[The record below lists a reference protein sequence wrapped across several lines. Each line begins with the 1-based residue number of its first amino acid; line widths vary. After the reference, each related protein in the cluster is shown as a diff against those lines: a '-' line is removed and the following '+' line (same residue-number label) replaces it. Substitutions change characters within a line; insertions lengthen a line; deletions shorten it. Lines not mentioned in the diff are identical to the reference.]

1 MSAASM
7 FGMTTEEFQSVITI
21 LTTLNFLMIC
31 YTIWLRAQTRRTS
44 TEQAW
49 RTFNEN
55 HKKTLELANG
65 IFTAS
70 QFYQYKQL
78 KNYGKLTSKND
89 WYIFG
94 LVNLTLAN
102 KNRSENDKLD
112 LLNSFVVFGAAWCK
126 RPEDVGSDYLLIM
139 DSYEELE
146 EPAKVGKPVLSGGNF

>member
-1 MSAASM
+1 MSAATM
-7 FGMTTEEFQSVITI
+7 FGMTTEEFQTVITV
-21 LTTLNFLMIC
+21 LTVLNFLMIV
-31 YTIWLRAQTRRTS
+31 YTFWLRAQIKKAGKS
-44 TEQAW
+44 ID
-49 RTFNEN
+49 EN

>member
-1 MSAASM
+1 MSAAAM
-7 FGMTTEEFQSVITI
+7 VGMTTEEFQSVVTI
-21 LTTLNFLMIC
+21 LTTLNFLMIG
-31 YTIWLRAQTRRTS
+31 YTIWLRAQIKKAGES
-44 TEQAW
+44 ID
-49 RTFNEN
+49 EN

>member
-1 MSAASM
+1 MNAASM

-31 YTIWLRAQTRRTS
+31 YTIWLRAQIKKAGKS
-44 TEQAW
+44 ID
-49 RTFNEN
+49 EN

-94 LVNLTLAN
+94 LVNLSSVN

>member
-1 MSAASM
+1 MSAATM
-7 FGMTTEEFQSVITI
+7 FGMTTEEFQTVITL
-21 LTTLNFLMIC
+21 LTVLNFLMIV
-31 YTIWLRAQTRRTS
+31 YTFWLRAQIKKAGKS
-44 TEQAW
+44 ID
-49 RTFNEN
+49 EN

-126 RPEDVGSDYLLIM
+126 RSEDVGSDYLLIM

-146 EPAKVGKPVLSGGNF
+146 KPAKVGRPVLSGGNF

>member
-1 MSAASM
+1 MNVAAM

-31 YTIWLRAQTRRTS
+31 YTIWLRAQIKKAGKS
-44 TEQAW
+44 ID
-49 RTFNEN
+49 EN

>member
-1 MSAASM
+1 MNAASM

-31 YTIWLRAQTRRTS
+31 YTIWLRAQIKKAGKS
-44 TEQAW
+44 ID
-49 RTFNEN
+49 EN

>member
-1 MSAASM
+1 MSAAAM
-7 FGMTTEEFQSVITI
+7 VGMTTEEFQSVIAI

-31 YTIWLRAQTRRTS
+31 YTIWLRAQIKKAGKS
-44 TEQAW
+44 ID
-49 RTFNEN
+49 EN

-146 EPAKVGKPVLSGGNF
+146 KPAKVGKPVLSGGNF

>member
-1 MSAASM
+1 MSAATM
-7 FGMTTEEFQSVITI
+7 FGMTTEEFQTVITV
-21 LTTLNFLMIC
+21 LTVLNFLMIV
-31 YTIWLRAQTRRTS
+31 YTFWLRAQIKKAGKS
-44 TEQAW
+44 ID
-49 RTFNEN
+49 EN

-139 DSYEELE
+139 DSCEELE
-146 EPAKVGKPVLSGGNF
+146 KPAKVGRPVLSGGNF

>member
-1 MSAASM
+1 MNAASM

-31 YTIWLRAQTRRTS
+31 YTIWLRAQIKKAGKS
-44 TEQAW
+44 ID
-49 RTFNEN
+49 EN

-78 KNYGKLTSKND
+78 KNYGNLTSKYD
-89 WYIFG
+89 WYIYG

>member
-1 MSAASM
+1 MNAASM

-31 YTIWLRAQTRRTS
+31 YTIWLRAQIKKAGKS
-44 TEQAW
+44 ID
-49 RTFNEN
+49 EN

-126 RPEDVGSDYLLIM
+126 RPEDVGSDYLLIR

>member
-1 MSAASM
+1 MNAASM

-31 YTIWLRAQTRRTS
+31 YTIWLRAQIKKAGKS
-44 TEQAW
+44 ID
-49 RTFNEN
+49 EN

-89 WYIFG
+89 LYIFG

>member
-1 MSAASM
+1 MSAAAM
-7 FGMTTEEFQSVITI
+7 VGMTTEEFQSVVTI
-21 LTTLNFLMIC
+21 LTTLNFLMIG
-31 YTIWLRAQTRRTS
+31 YTIWLRAQIKKAGES
-44 TEQAW
+44 ID
-49 RTFNEN
+49 EN

-78 KNYGKLTSKND
+78 KNYNKLTSKND

-94 LVNLTLAN
+94 LVNLSLVN
-102 KNRSENDKLD
+102 KNRSDDNKLEM
-112 LLNSFVVFGAAWCK
+112 LEAFEVYGAAWCK

>member
-1 MSAASM
+1 MSAATI
-7 FGMTTEEFQSVITI
+7 FGMTTEEFQTVITL
-21 LTTLNFLMIC
+21 LTVLNFLMIV
-31 YTIWLRAQTRRTS
+31 YTFWLRAQIKKAGKS
-44 TEQAW
+44 ID
-49 RTFNEN
+49 EN

-146 EPAKVGKPVLSGGNF
+146 KPAKVGRPVLSGGNF

>member
-1 MSAASM
+1 MNAASM

-31 YTIWLRAQTRRTS
+31 YTIWLRAQIKKAGES
-44 TEQAW
+44 ID
-49 RTFNEN
+49 EN

>member
-1 MSAASM
+1 MSIAATV
-7 FGMTTEEFQSVITI
+7 GMTTEEFQTVITV
-21 LTTLNFLMIC
+21 LTVLNFLMIV
-31 YTIWLRAQTRRTS
+31 YTFWLRAQIKKAGKS
-44 TEQAW
+44 IDD
-49 RTFNEN
+49 N

-146 EPAKVGKPVLSGGNF
+146 KPAKVGRPVLSGGNF

>member
-1 MSAASM
+1 MSAATM
-7 FGMTTEEFQSVITI
+7 FGMTTEEFQTVITL
-21 LTTLNFLMIC
+21 LTVLNFLMIV
-31 YTIWLRAQTRRTS
+31 YTFWLRAQIKKAGKS
-44 TEQAW
+44 ID
-49 RTFNEN
+49 EN

-146 EPAKVGKPVLSGGNF
+146 KPAKVGRPVLSGGNF

>member
-1 MSAASM
+1 MNAASM

-31 YTIWLRAQTRRTS
+31 YTIWLRAQIKKAGKS
-44 TEQAW
+44 ID
-49 RTFNEN
+49 EN
-55 HKKTLELANG
+55 HKKTLELSNG

>member
-1 MSAASM
+1 MNAAAM
-7 FGMTTEEFQSVITI
+7 VGMTTEEFQSVITI

-31 YTIWLRAQTRRTS
+31 YTIWLRAQIKKAGKS
-44 TEQAW
+44 ID
-49 RTFNEN
+49 EN

>member
-1 MSAASM
+1 MSAAAM
-7 FGMTTEEFQSVITI
+7 VGMTTEEFQSVITI

-31 YTIWLRAQTRRTS
+31 YTIWLRAQIKKAGKS
-44 TEQAW
+44 ID
-49 RTFNEN
+49 EN

-94 LVNLTLAN
+94 LVNLSSVN

>member
-1 MSAASM
+1 MNAASM

-31 YTIWLRAQTRRTS
+31 YTIWLRAQIKKAGKS
-44 TEQAW
+44 ID
-49 RTFNEN
+49 EN

-94 LVNLTLAN
+94 LVNLSLVN
-102 KNRSENDKLD
+102 KNRSDDNKLEM
-112 LLNSFVVFGAAWCK
+112 LEAFEVYGAAWCK
-126 RPEDVGSDYLLIM
+126 RPEEVGSDYLLIM
-139 DSYEELE
+139 DSYKKE

>member
-1 MSAASM
+1 MEVASF
-7 FGMTTEEFQSVITI
+7 FGITTEEFYSVVTI
-21 LTTLNFLMIC
+21 LTILNFLMIG
-31 YTIWLRAQTRRTS
+31 YTIWLRAQIKKAGKS
-44 TEQAW
+44 ID
-49 RTFNEN
+49 EN

-78 KNYGKLTSKND
+78 KDYGKLTSKND

-94 LVNLTLAN
+94 LVNLMLAN

-146 EPAKVGKPVLSGGNF
+146 KPAKVGRPVLSGGNF

>member
-1 MSAASM
+1 MNAASM

-31 YTIWLRAQTRRTS
+31 YTIWLRAQIKKAGKS
-44 TEQAW
+44 ID
-49 RTFNEN
+49 EN

-112 LLNSFVVFGAAWCK
+112 LLNSFVVFGAAWGK

-139 DSYEELE
+139 DSDEELE
-146 EPAKVGKPVLSGGNF
+146 GPAKVGKPVLSGGNF

>member
-1 MSAASM
+1 MSAAAM
-7 FGMTTEEFQSVITI
+7 VGMTTEEFQSVITI

-31 YTIWLRAQTRRTS
+31 YTIWLRAQIKKAGKS
-44 TEQAW
+44 ID
-49 RTFNEN
+49 EN

-146 EPAKVGKPVLSGGNF
+146 EPAKVGRPVLGGGNF

>member
-1 MSAASM
+1 MSAAAM
-7 FGMTTEEFQSVITI
+7 VGMTTEEFQSVVTI
-21 LTTLNFLMIC
+21 LTTLNFLMIG
-31 YTIWLRAQTRRTS
+31 YTIWLRAQIKKAGES
-44 TEQAW
+44 ID
-49 RTFNEN
+49 EN

-78 KNYGKLTSKND
+78 KNYNKLTSKND

-94 LVNLTLAN
+94 LVNLSLVN
-102 KNRSENDKLD
+102 KNRLDDNKLEM
-112 LLNSFVVFGAAWCK
+112 LEAFEVYGAAWCK

>member
-1 MSAASM
+1 MSAATM
-7 FGMTTEEFQSVITI
+7 FGMTTEEFQTVITV
-21 LTTLNFLMIC
+21 LTVLNFLMIV
-31 YTIWLRAQTRRTS
+31 YTFWLRAQIKKAGKS
-44 TEQAW
+44 ID
-49 RTFNEN
+49 EN

-102 KNRSENDKLD
+102 KNRLENDKLD

-146 EPAKVGKPVLSGGNF
+146 KPAKVGRPVLSGGNF

>member
-1 MSAASM
+1 MSAAAM
-7 FGMTTEEFQSVITI
+7 VGMTTEEFQSVITI

-31 YTIWLRAQTRRTS
+31 YTIWLRAQIKKAGKS
-44 TEQAW
+44 ID
-49 RTFNEN
+49 EN

>member
-1 MSAASM
+1 MSAATM
-7 FGMTTEEFQSVITI
+7 FGMTTEEFQTVITV
-21 LTTLNFLMIC
+21 LTVLNFLMIV
-31 YTIWLRAQTRRTS
+31 YTFWLRAQIKKAGKS
-44 TEQAW
+44 ID
-49 RTFNEN
+49 EN

-146 EPAKVGKPVLSGGNF
+146 KPAKVGRPVLSGGNF